1 LKSSNKAQSLSET
14 AAADRQALA
23 HASEQQAS
31 APKARSLEGRVAAD
45 TGAEVIYTKG
55 TSLEALGKENGLLRH
70 VGVGPSL
77 SAINSKIWDEIVDS
91 SEWQ

>member
-1 LKSSNKAQSLSET
+1 MHRNNRHLHQRRGAWKVEWLLTLEQKSSTL
-14 AAADRQALA
+14 
-23 HASEQQAS
+23 
-31 APKARSLEGRVAAD
+31 
-45 TGAEVIYTKG
+45 KG